1 MQIIKMTIIIY
12 KINFNQLGK
21 ILKYKESKIILQQK
35 LLSQTLR
42 FVCKISI
49 FLNFKNYK
57 LKFKKYTKKYNHP
70 QNLNLLNIT

>member
-1 MQIIKMTIIIY
+1 MTIIIY

-21 ILKYKESKIILQQK
+21 ILKYKESKIILQHK
-35 LLSQTLR
+35 LLSKTLR
-42 FVCKISI
+42 FVWKISI